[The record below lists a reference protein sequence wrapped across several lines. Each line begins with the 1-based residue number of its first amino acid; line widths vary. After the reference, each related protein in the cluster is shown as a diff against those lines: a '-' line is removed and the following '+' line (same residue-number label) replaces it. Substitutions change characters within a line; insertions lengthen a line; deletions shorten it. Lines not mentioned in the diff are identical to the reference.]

1 MTNPLVSLF
10 GTIVLTGTGAGI
22 TQDLL
27 FAGADGTNAGVAA
40 ERLVPPPQSGI
51 IRRVTLRTVNMS
63 DGTPAG
69 TDYFV
74 RLFGTRIDPA
84 ALEGN
89 ASMAASYIGRTT
101 APLIPTAAILANLAR
116 VDPDLDY
123 PVNWPYNLQ
132 SPLNDGGGDVG
143 VPATVPGL
151 MVRLDIG
158 AFNAAVIVTIGVGIV
173 VESLQPNFPEA
184 PLFQRGGTATALPWP
199 QNTTA

>member
-1 MTNPLVSLF
+1 VTNPLVSLF

-89 ASMAASYIGRTT
+89 ASMAAS
-101 APLIPTAAILANLAR
+101 
-116 VDPDLDY
+116 
-123 PVNWPYNLQ
+123 
-132 SPLNDGGGDVG
+132 
-143 VPATVPGL
+143 
-151 MVRLDIG
+151 
-158 AFNAAVIVTIGVGIV
+158 
-173 VESLQPNFPEA
+173 
-184 PLFQRGGTATALPWP
+184 
-199 QNTTA
+199 